1 MSRDPTN
8 PSRLGFGQKN
18 ADAGFMTTTKQSEKN
33 EFLSCIEKG
42 VALVDFNASWCAP
55 CRDQEPIIRQM
66 SEKFEGRAVVSTF
79 NIDEHRAA
87 AIELGIHSIPTMIL
101 YKDGREIKR
110 LIGLQAEEVLT
121 RAIEKALK

>member
-1 MSRDPTN
+1 
-8 PSRLGFGQKN
+8 
-18 ADAGFMTTTKQSEKN
+18 MTTTKQSEKN

-79 NIDEHRAA
+79 NIDEHRAT

-101 YKDGREIKR
+101 YKDGREIRR